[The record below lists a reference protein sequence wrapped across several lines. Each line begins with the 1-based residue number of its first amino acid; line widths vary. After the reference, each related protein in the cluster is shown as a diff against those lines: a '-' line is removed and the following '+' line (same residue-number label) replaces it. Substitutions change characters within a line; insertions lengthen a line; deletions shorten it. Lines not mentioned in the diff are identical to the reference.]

1 MMDDS
6 ATLVAIESIKRL
18 KAQYCRLL
26 DAKDWAAWRDLFSDD
41 FVSDIAGAGGS
52 VFASADDFVAY
63 TRRAIG
69 KPSQLTVHQVHN
81 PEIVIESETTA
92 QGVWALNDVV
102 RMVPAVTLK
111 GYGHYH
117 ESYAKYE
124 GTWRITSLKLTRLR
138 EDVATP
144 VLTFCNAKRLR
155 AAAMAVARRTS

>member
-1 MMDDS
+1 MNDS
-6 ATLVAIESIKRL
+6 ATLMAIESIKLL

-26 DAKDWAAWRDLFSDD
+26 DAKDWAGWRELFSDD
-41 FVSDIAGAGGS
+41 FVSDISGGGGP
-52 VFASADDFVAY
+52 VLADANDFVAY

-81 PEIVIESETTA
+81 PEIVIESETA
-92 QGVWALNDVV
+92 AHGVWALNDVV

-117 ESYAKYE
+117 ERYAKYE
-124 GTWRITSLKLTRLR
+124 GAWRITSLKLTRLR